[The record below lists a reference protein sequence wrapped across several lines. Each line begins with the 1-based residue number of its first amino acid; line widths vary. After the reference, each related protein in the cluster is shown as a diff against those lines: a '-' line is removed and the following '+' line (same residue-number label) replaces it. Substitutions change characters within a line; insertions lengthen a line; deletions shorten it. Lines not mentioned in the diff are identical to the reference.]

1 MGCRFYQP
9 FRRTHRH
16 GCMAGYHCLPQSAGI
31 FSLQP
36 YNQSVYMSTL
46 LPIPNLSTFPIAKYT
61 IYQYFPLQNIP
72 SINISHYNSFPLY
85 RHSPL
90 HLISN
95 LSAFPIATNPQSIP
109 FPSISSVGN
118 RGCIRKMSGGGN
130 PPDIHCYSFTSLP
143 DCFGRVTVIS
153 HSLQDH
159 CNGYRLPCT

>member
-1 MGCRFYQP
+1 MGVPYTSHFAVPKGTAVWLATIVQCL
-9 FRRTHRH
+9 RH
-16 GCMAGYHCLPQSAGI
+16 FFHCNS
-31 FSLQP
+31 
-36 YNQSVYMSTL
+36 
-46 LPIPNLSTFPIAKYT
+46 IPNLSTFPIAKYT